1 MPALD
6 DRIDDLFETYV
17 YHITTPEQWSR
28 IKAYG
33 LEANSDG
40 VIPVLLTN
48 EPKIVKKIAVETF
61 GSADVI
67 LVKLNLCALGLNS
80 IDELVQDPK
89 ADDSPYRRI
98 VHQNIIGP
106 CHLEK
111 AG

>member
-6 DRIDDLFETYV
+6 DRIDDLFDTYI
-17 YHITTPEQWSR
+17 YYITTSDQWSR
-28 IKAYG
+28 IKRHG

-48 EPKIVKKIAVETF
+48 DPEVIKKTALETF
-61 GSADVI
+61 GSSDVI
-67 LVKLNLCALGLNS
+67 LIKFNLCALGLNS
-80 IDELVQDPK
+80 IGELVQDPE
-89 ADDSPYRRI
+89 AGGSPYRRI
-98 VHQNIIGP
+98 VRRNIIGP